1 MFKRSVLF
9 VLLVAILSSVPSAVW
24 AQKTPLVKKGFS
36 VREVLPK
43 NKHFLKTTP
52 VLREQN
58 PRILMGETSLR
69 EKQIRT
75 RCLQKAQQIQQR
87 IYEEEI
93 ARHPPVIGK
102 KVQANA
108 AKLLFR
114 GKKIGVLKRGEHI
127 VMGAAYD
134 SHKRLVAQ
142 LQGTLPNGQPLL
154 STQLET
160 ALQGYDIESIML
172 LIRFEA
178 TPKKRAQSRLL
189 TYRVSTGEVIEKIIP
204 PRKVAP

>member
-1 MFKRSVLF
+1 MLKRSILF
-9 VLLVAILSSVPSAVW
+9 VLLVTILSLAPSAVR

-36 VREVLPK
+36 VRGVLPK

-52 VLREQN
+52 VLREQS
-58 PRILMGETSLR
+58 PRILMGETSLK
-69 EKQIRT
+69 EKQMYQ
-75 RCLQKAQQIQQR
+75 RCLEKAQKTQQR
-87 IYEEEI
+87 IYEEDI
-93 ARHPPVIGK
+93 AKHPPVIGK
-102 KVQANA
+102 KVQANV

-189 TYRVSTGEVIEKIIP
+189 TYRVSTGEVTEKLSSP
-204 PRKVAP
+204 GK